1 MQLQAHCQLA
11 PSLLPTDFERPS
23 WWGQIC
29 SSNES
34 ATERGIEGTR
44 KGYRLSKPN
53 IMASTAVA
61 IGMKTF
67 GQPVY
72 RIDSRP
78 LWGATRLFEF
88 MHPPA
93 ITGAT
98 PKAPEETRGT
108 ENLMGTMNALTRLP
122 WNKTMTSGSSTTE
135 VQVP

>member
-72 RIDSRP
+72 RIDSQP
-78 LWGATRLFEF
+78 LWGATGSPTHKVWPIHAFPTCRTDSHVSSSCVHIYTYEYIF
-88 MHPPA
+88 
-93 ITGAT
+93 
-98 PKAPEETRGT
+98 TR
-108 ENLMGTMNALTRLP
+108 MYP
-122 WNKTMTSGSSTTE
+122 
-135 VQVP
+135 